1 MIQFVSFGELEIGQ
15 NSARLLSDA
24 LLAMISYK
32 NWAIIGLAYGP
43 TRGLAEC
50 GLTTYSPRAGPKYLC
65 QSHFR
70 TTVSSVTRYKSAI
83 GTRPVQYARSISL
96 YYASEAEL

>member
-50 GLTTYSPRAGPKYLC
+50 GLTTYSPRAGPKYLPLTLC
-65 QSHFR
+65 ACGLSKHEVHLRLAVQSW
-70 TTVSSVTRYKSAI
+70 
-83 GTRPVQYARSISL
+83 
-96 YYASEAEL
+96 